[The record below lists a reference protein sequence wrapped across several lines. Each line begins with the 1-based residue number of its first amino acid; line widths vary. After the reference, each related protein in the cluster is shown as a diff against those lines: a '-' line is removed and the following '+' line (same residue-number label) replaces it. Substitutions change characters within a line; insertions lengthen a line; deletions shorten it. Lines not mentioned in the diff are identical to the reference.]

1 MSAHALDAAAHALF
15 VAWGEGGDEEPEGS
29 DLLHSHAAAVIR
41 AYLDALDNEPQRREV
56 ASQTEF
62 IAGTRAVA
70 AVIKA
75 VRP

>member
-1 MSAHALDAAAHALF
+1 MSAALDAAADLICTSERCDGGERQPCEDSRF
-15 VAWGEGGDEEPEGS
+15 V
-29 DLLHSHAAAVIR
+29 AAAVIR